1 MPRILRTRQANED
14 VLSIWEYIATH
25 NTSAADQLVF
35 RINEV
40 LKQLAAHPGIGEKQE
55 QYRKDLRCF
64 PIGNYLIFYEP
75 IENGIQV
82 LRILHGARQWED
94 LL

>member
-1 MPRILRTRQANED
+1 MILRINDLLQQ
-14 VLSIWEYIATH
+14 LATH
-25 NTSAADQLVF
+25 PGMGA
-35 RINEV
+35 
-40 LKQLAAHPGIGEKQE
+40 KQD

-75 IENGIQV
+75 VENGIQV

>member
-1 MPRILRTRQANED
+1 MPRIIRTRQANED
-14 VLSIWEYIATH
+14 ALSIWAYIAEH
-25 NTSAADQLVF
+25 DPNAADQLIL
-35 RINEV
+35 RINEMLQKLV
-40 LKQLAAHPGIGEKQE
+40 VHPGLGSKHDKF
-55 QYRKDLRCF
+55 RKGLRCF

-75 IENGIQV
+75 IENGIQI

>member
-1 MPRILRTRQANED
+1 KAAADRLILR
-14 VLSIWEYIATH
+14 
-25 NTSAADQLVF
+25 
-35 RINEV
+35 IND
-40 LKQLAAHPGIGEKQE
+40 LLQQLAAHPGIGANQD
-55 QYRKDLRCF
+55 QYRKGLRCF

-75 IENGIQV
+75 VENGIQV

>member
-14 VLSIWEYIATH
+14 VLNIWSYIAEHDT
-25 NTSAADQLVF
+25 TAADQLIR
-35 RINEV
+35 RIND
-40 LKQLAAHPGIGEKQE
+40 LLQQLAAHPGLGAKQE
-55 QYRKDLRCF
+55 QLRKGLRCF